1 MKIFIIIAIVIV
13 IPIILYFSLIQTIT
27 DMAYDIAVKNGDDC
41 KLLTEKDLMER
52 YKLYNSETK
61 KFFQDF
67 QDIELV
73 KKGINTEAPPFYCW
87 YMLTGI
93 KGNVQGEMRMTFN
106 TPTTELSKVRVSCLD
121 IPPGQTKPFI
131 VTPELE
137 RELNIEWYR
146 CWS

>member
-1 MKIFIIIAIVIV
+1 MKIFIITAIVII
-13 IPIILYFSLIQTIT
+13 IPIILYFSLNPIIT
-27 DMAYDIAVKNGDDC
+27 NMAYDIAVKNGDDC

-52 YKLYNSETK
+52 YKLYNSETR
-61 KFFQDF
+61 KFFEEF
-67 QDIELV
+67 QDIGLT
-73 KKGINTEAPPFYCW
+73 KKGIHTEAPPFYCW

-106 TPTTELSKVRVSCLD
+106 TLTTELSKVRISCLD
-121 IPPGQTKPFI
+121 IPPGQTKPFE

-146 CWS
+146 CWQ